1 MARVRVDSNP
11 SAPNP
16 KTVFFEKEIDS
27 DLDPGCDPA
36 FYWHPVITFEFP

>member
-11 SAPNP
+11 SAPNPNP

-27 DLDPGCDPA
+27 DLGSGRDPA
-36 FYWHPVITFEFP
+36 FY

>member
-16 KTVFFEKEIDS
+16 KTKTVYTS
-27 DLDPGCDPA
+27 APA
-36 FYWHPVITFEFP
+36 ATPRFTDAR